1 MRRLAMVVSILALAA
16 CAKKDEAA
24 PAASGGAMAAAP
36 IDLKAVAGAWNFK
49 TMGMTSDSVLATG
62 TLVATADTAGWT
74 MTLAGRPTMALK
86 LTVAGDSIMAQA
98 PQYESVLRK
107 GVMVTTKSTYHL
119 VGDKLIGTTMAHYT
133 VTTADSVMALRTE
146 GVRAPK

>member
-1 MRRLAMVVSILALAA
+1 MRRFAIVVSVLALAA
-16 CAKKDEAA
+16 CAKKDEA
-24 PAASGGAMAAAP
+24 PSTSGGAMAAAP
-36 IDLKAVAGAWNFK
+36 VDLKTVAGEWSFK
-49 TMGMTSDSVLATG
+49 TMGMTSDSVLTTG

-86 LTVAGDSIMAQA
+86 ITISGDSIMAQA

-107 GVMVTTKSTYHL
+107 GVMVTTNSTYHL
-119 VGDKLIGTTMAHYT
+119 VGDKMIGTTMAHYT
-133 VTTADSVMALRTE
+133 VTTADSVVSLRTE

>member
-1 MRRLAMVVSILALAA
+1 MRRIAMVVTALTLVA
-16 CAKKDEAA
+16 CAKKEET
-24 PAASGGAMAAAP
+24 PATPGGAMAAAP
-36 IDLKAVAGAWNFK
+36 IDLKTVAGEWNFK
-49 TMGMTSDSVLATG
+49 TMGLTSDSVLATG

-86 LTVAGDSIMAQA
+86 ITVSGDSIMAAA

-107 GVMVTTKSTYHL
+107 GVMVTTNSTYHL
-119 VGDKLIGTTMAHYT
+119 VGDKMMGTTMAHYT
-133 VTTADSVMALRTE
+133 VTTADSVVSLRTE